1 MFDPHDSLQVRRLNN
16 AVRASH
22 KKLESFRKQ
31 RRDLIKEFAGPYYG
45 DNSQIEEQPVNML
58 ALTVDIY
65 LMLLAGSNPKVLLP
79 TWRQDLLPD
88 IADLE
93 AIVNQELGAMRFDKT
108 LRRWVQ
114 EAIFCIGVLK
124 CGLVDSDY
132 VELIPGEP
140 MPSQEYF
147 AEVVDFDDFV
157 FDTEA
162 TSWDRITFLGDRY
175 KVDYDA
181 LMQSHEFPIKA
192 RASVRPLDNDIS
204 AESDR
209 ASDIGISQTSE
220 NQQEEVFKRTANVW
234 DICLPEEKLIIT
246 LPDSPNVVAPLK
258 VVEWNGSTTSPYH
271 VLRFMD
277 VPGNPMPLPPGSL
290 LTSLNRTLNAL
301 YRKMIRQAQRQKTLG
316 LYRAGEQDDA
326 KKIQDASDGELIG
339 VSNPD
344 TVTQVSYGG
353 ASQENLAFALQVRQA
368 FGEIAGN
375 IDALGGLGPQAET
388 ARQDAMLAQTVSK
401 KAAKMSL
408 VVVDA
413 TTEVLKSLI
422 HHILTDPA
430 RTYTATRPISGTSIE
445 LLAELVP
452 GDRPFTLDDFRIEVQ
467 PYSMTYRSPQ
477 ERAADLKGIFVEL
490 IFPMLPTFQEQGI
503 NVKIQSL
510 FELLAKYMD
519 LPELYQLFEFTAPT
533 MLPGDDQIQ
542 QPQVSHRTY
551 ERINRSASTSRGNA
565 ATMMQL
571 AAGGNPQPKQMAAL
585 SRPTG
590 G

>member
-1 MFDPHDSLQVRRLNN
+1 
-16 AVRASH
+16 
-22 KKLESFRKQ
+22 
-31 RRDLIKEFAGPYYG
+31 
-45 DNSQIEEQPVNML
+45 
-58 ALTVDIY
+58 
-65 LMLLAGSNPKVLLP
+65 
-79 TWRQDLLPD
+79 
-88 IADLE
+88 
-93 AIVNQELGAMRFDKT
+93 
-108 LRRWVQ
+108 
-114 EAIFCIGVLK
+114 
-124 CGLVDSDY
+124 
-132 VELIPGEP
+132 
-140 MPSQEYF
+140 
-147 AEVVDFDDFV
+147 
-157 FDTEA
+157 
-162 TSWDRITFLGDRY
+162 
-175 KVDYDA
+175 
-181 LMQSHEFPIKA
+181 
-192 RASVRPLDNDIS
+192 
-204 AESDR
+204 
-209 ASDIGISQTSE
+209 
-220 NQQEEVFKRTANVW
+220 
-234 DICLPEEKLIIT
+234 
-246 LPDSPNVVAPLK
+246 
-258 VVEWNGSTTSPYH
+258 
-271 VLRFMD
+271 
-277 VPGNPMPLPPGSL
+277 MPLPPGSL